1 MKYLWLGLC
10 LLPLAVSAKN
20 NPTAECRWLY
30 DRMAH
35 LKQAI
40 EKGDTLGTREELAR
54 WQGEFNK
61 KQCGHYDY

>member
-1 MKYLWLGLC
+1 MAGT
-10 LLPLAVSAKN
+10 LPAAAGRERQEQPHGGVPL
-20 NPTAECRWLY
+20 LY

-61 KQCGHYDY
+61 KQCGRYDY

>member
-20 NPTAECRWLY
+20 NPTAERRWLY

-54 WQGEFNK
+54 
-61 KQCGHYDY
+61 